1 MKLKACVV
9 FTSPDIDE
17 CVTSSPCD
25 QICTDNEGSYVCSCN
40 PGFTASGNTC
50 SGEYRYNPY
59 FSIFSFNNVNIIL
72 VFSNNVNIILAFSN
86 NINIILAFQQLP
98 AEVNIFW
105 CFNIIFYFTF
115 LKHVKVK
122 KLL

>member
-1 MKLKACVV
+1 MTRSVRTMKVVTCVV
-9 FTSPDIDE
+9 VIRDSLPVEIHVAVSTDI
-17 CVTSSPCD
+17 
-25 QICTDNEGSYVCSCN
+25 IHI
-40 PGFTASGNTC
+40 
-50 SGEYRYNPY
+50 